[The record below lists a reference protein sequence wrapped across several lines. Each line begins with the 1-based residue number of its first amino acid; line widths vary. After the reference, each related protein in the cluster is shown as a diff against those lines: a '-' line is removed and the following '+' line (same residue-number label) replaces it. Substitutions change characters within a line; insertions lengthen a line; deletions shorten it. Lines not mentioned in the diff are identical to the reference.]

1 MSDIDEIEYSGSSKQ
16 ESGSYH
22 FSTEPPGTPPTITND
37 AAERRHR
44 RSVSE
49 QLFSVPTFSN
59 FSSRAFHRGRH
70 RKRTAVGKSEEEGD
84 REEDVAS
91 FGEGTGGGSLGGFQT
106 GWEYGGRSGLAT
118 YYSDFSPFDR
128 NLDATNQQ
136 QSSAGRQGG
145 GAHFKQALK
154 RTVKKALT
162 TSKQEDEGNAESSL
176 NESSMLARDSRRRYK
191 KASEDRKRHTRL
203 TAYGAEHHDV
213 KSKSDD
219 EIPCDVPTI
228 LESDTDEQLPDH
240 QRKQNRIRVS
250 LADLF
255 LKMKR
260 SISMHSLDEE
270 YRQIFWN
277 CTLFLRS
284 AKLKERINCC
294 VHIFYMDK
302 FIAKSGFSGET
313 SNPKWNETFTFNLSQ
328 IDEML
333 QLQVIEKHTLRSDK
347 LIGRAYVALNRGES
361 VYTHEAPIRYFS
373 VRKGDTRVLG
383 TLSLDTSVE
392 SSLIT
397 SLDGSSLFGS
407 LDEQERLSEEISA
420 KTTTSTSKK
429 SSLRR
434 NLVRRF
440 ASHVHRH
447 RFHRSKQ
454 RNQIQSSKETLCEH
468 YIGHEGT
475 FYFSPYEIT
484 RRFLETESAA
494 PPPSVTWRPFFDWP
508 GNRSLYLPMVPI
520 QRRYPVRFWELRIPK
535 LAWPI
540 EFLLPMTRL
549 AFPTANLVDSLDVK
563 DTVKLTK
570 IVESG
575 LVNIFLVG
583 ARGLRSI
590 PQVDMI
596 SGCGLDEKGGGGG
609 NAMGNSFNGGDA
621 ATESLGAGGAAL
633 MGTSPETRAASLVA
647 LHWAAKSLTVSPSP
661 QVVLSYGPEK
671 RASSVVKNNSNPDFL
686 EEFEFK
692 LTNGA
697 PRFIKII
704 VYDRETQ
711 TGTGGIP
718 RNSILG
724 ETVIDLADMPIELTQ
739 KMEVQLLKNSN
750 EARLLMFVTITG
762 LNTAIRSPVQTPPSM
777 ISSPRSVI
785 SGNGSPT
792 ERDEKPSYPSLPMNY
807 LQLVAEHFSL
817 KNSLRNPHD
826 VGWLRVKICSAMG
839 LGGKTINGRIEC
851 FCVIDLFN
859 TRLKTQS
866 VIKQKNS
873 TWNRCFVIPLM
884 DIHGIMKI
892 TVIETEKSK
901 MEVIGGLAIHPLRVD
916 NGGSKWYA
924 LKTPDLRSPTKG
936 SILLEINVYFNQFK
950 SALKTFTPKETPYRS
965 LAIKQKD
972 RHMHNLRLLQ
982 QRFEHVKPLLEL
994 IRWCGRVLDDWWLWK
1009 NPLHS
1014 ILGLI
1019 GYQLLIYY
1027 FKPFFI
1033 PLYMVLVLLKNRIY
1047 NRGGVDSIIY
1057 GLKYNKTA
1065 AKLASPQE
1073 HEIYKRQYEMIEQY
1087 MVQGAYSRS
1096 QSWSPREN
1104 GNEGDDLDL
1113 FEQSSLTLDDDAVK
1127 KFSSAAKN
1135 KDDSDAPNLYNLT
1148 LPELSS
1154 DQSSEEDER
1163 EAIPNKVRW
1172 ELAIIKKPN
1181 FSTTN
1186 SNNNNF
1192 F

>member
-260 SISMHSLDEE
+260 SISMHSLDE
-270 YRQIFWN
+270 
-277 CTLFLRS
+277 
-284 AKLKERINCC
+284 
-294 VHIFYMDK
+294 
-302 FIAKSGFSGET
+302 
-313 SNPKWNETFTFNLSQ
+313 
-328 IDEML
+328 
-333 QLQVIEKHTLRSDK
+333 LQVIEKHTLRSDK

-807 LQLVAEHFSL
+807 LH
-817 KNSLRNPHD
+817 
-826 VGWLRVKICSAMG
+826 
-839 LGGKTINGRIEC
+839 
-851 FCVIDLFN
+851 
-859 TRLKTQS
+859 
-866 VIKQKNS
+866 
-873 TWNRCFVIPLM
+873 PLM

-901 MEVIGGLAIHPLRVD
+901 MEVIGGLAIHP
-916 NGGSKWYA
+916 
-924 LKTPDLRSPTKG
+924 
-936 SILLEINVYFNQFK
+936 
-950 SALKTFTPKETPYRS
+950 
-965 LAIKQKD
+965 
-972 RHMHNLRLLQ
+972 LRLLQ

-1148 LPELSS
+1148 LPELSVS
-1154 DQSSEEDER
+1154 LNKFTK
-1163 EAIPNKVRW
+1163 AILRPNSVRHNEFMDFLSRVPNLIDSV
-1172 ELAIIKKPN
+1172 ELAEYRPDAFTIAPKGKTHR
-1181 FSTTN
+1181 S
-1186 SNNNNF
+1186 
-1192 F
+1192 